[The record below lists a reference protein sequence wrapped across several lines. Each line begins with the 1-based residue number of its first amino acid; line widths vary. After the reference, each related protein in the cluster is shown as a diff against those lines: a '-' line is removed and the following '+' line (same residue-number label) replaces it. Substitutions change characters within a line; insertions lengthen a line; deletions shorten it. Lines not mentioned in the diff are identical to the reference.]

1 MSWWLFSIYV
11 AAGPCVLCAL
21 LTLFL
26 VKRGRVPAALL
37 YSPRHWYAGIIELWL
52 GFPSPLLTLLLWPLA
67 LPLTL
72 TAQAADGATPLSA
85 VGLSGPLSAPATDHC
100 KRDAKTLN
108 SSSSSSSN
116 KSDKS
121 SGKGAAVD
129 PWLLKSACELALA
142 LRAGLVTSSAL
153 VGSCLARLE
162 QVNPKLNAVVHVRAA
177 EARAHAARCDEAF
190 RKGTAPPWPNDSN
203 PKAALFGIPT
213 VIKECFEVWLCYLG
227 LFTFSFFLDIL

>member
-1 MSWWLFSIYV
+1 MYLV
-11 AAGPCVLCAL
+11 AGPYALCAL
-21 LTLFL
+21 LTLVL

-37 YSPRHWYAGIIELWL
+37 YSPRHWHAGIIELWL

-72 TAQAADGATPLSA
+72 TAQAKDGATPLSA
-85 VGLSGPLSAPATDHC
+85 IGLSGPLSVPVSDHC
-100 KRDAKTLN
+100 KRGAKTLISSSKSSS

-121 SGKGAAVD
+121 RGKGAAVD
-129 PWLLKSACELALA
+129 PWLLKSACELAVA
-142 LRAGLVTSSAL
+142 LRAGRITSSAL
-153 VGSCLARLE
+153 VDSCLARLE

-190 RKGTAPPWPNDSN
+190 RKGTAPSWPNDSN

-213 VIKECFEVWLCYLG
+213 VIKECFEVG
-227 LFTFSFFLDIL
+227 G